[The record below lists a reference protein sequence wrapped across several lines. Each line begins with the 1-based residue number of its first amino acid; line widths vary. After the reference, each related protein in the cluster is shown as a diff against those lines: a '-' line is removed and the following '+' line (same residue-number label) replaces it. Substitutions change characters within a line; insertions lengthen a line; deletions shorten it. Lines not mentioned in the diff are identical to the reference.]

1 MTAVVVIVLA
11 GAFVALLFAGY
22 FFTRFPRDVAAL
34 LNRVSAG
41 ARHPPAV
48 SEEARA
54 LHARLLVADLHCDA
68 LLWERD
74 FLERGSYGHVDLPR
88 LLEGNVALQVLSAA
102 TKMPLLPLPTRNTGR
117 TDSMTPLVIAQR
129 WPRETRRSL
138 SARALYQAA
147 RLRDAAARS
156 NGRLLVIESAADLVS
171 LHARREGGEAVVGTV
186 LLLEGLHALEERLG
200 AVDTFFEAGFRIL
213 GLVHFFDNPV
223 GGSTHGVRRGG
234 LTPFG
239 RRVIDRMNE
248 LGMVVDL
255 AHASGRLI
263 EDALAAANRPVVVS
277 HTGVKGH
284 CNTGRNITDDSARA
298 VAAAGGLIGI
308 GFWREAVGDRDTGAI
323 ARAIRYTADL
333 VGIDHVALG
342 SDFDGG
348 VRTPFDAGGISL
360 LTQAL
365 LDEGFGEDEI
375 AKIMGGN
382 VFDLLARSLPRAPIA
397 TTN

>member
-11 GAFVALLFAGY
+11 GAFVALLVAGY
-22 FFTRFPRDVAAL
+22 FFTRFPRDIAAF
-34 LNRVSAG
+34 LNRVSVS
-41 ARHPPAV
+41 ARHSSGV

-102 TKMPLLPLPTRNTGR
+102 TKMPLLPRLTRNTDR

-138 SARALYQAA
+138 SARALFQAA

-156 NGRLLVIESAADLVS
+156 NGRLLVIESAADLTALRS
-171 LHARREGGEAVVGTV
+171 RREGGEIVVGSV
-186 LLLEGLHALEERLG
+186 LLLEGLHALEGRLERID
-200 AVDTFFEAGFRIL
+200 AFFETGFRIL
-213 GLVHFFDNPV
+213 GLVHLFDNAI
-223 GGSTHGVRRGG
+223 GGSMHGVRKGG

-239 RRVIDRMNE
+239 RRVIERMNE

-263 EDALAAANRPVVVS
+263 EDALALANRPVVVS

-284 CNTGRNITDDSARA
+284 CNTERNITDESARA
-298 VAAAGGLIGI
+298 VAAAGGVIGI
-308 GFWREAVGDRDTGAI
+308 GFWRAAVCGRGTGAI
-323 ARAIRYTADL
+323 AGAIRYTADL
-333 VGIDHVALG
+333 VGIEHVALG

-365 LDEGFGEDEI
+365 LEEGLGESEI
-375 AKIMGGN
+375 AKIMGCN
-382 VFDLLARSLPRAPIA
+382 VFDLLARSLPGRR
-397 TTN
+397 